1 MVVLALASAFILVS
15 AEGHAA
21 EKGADD
27 ALVSVRTPSGHADTE
42 TDHLDA
48 FDDGGPRSFAL
59 LTNPASLLFGGIG
72 AEGDLLLG
80 DTAAISLEADWLA
93 VGPATGASASV
104 GVPLFPQGV
113 ALHGFYLHP
122 RLFAARAWSAGS
134 HADVAGIG
142 ATLGW
147 EWTLPVG
154 FTLRTGAGAT
164 IDRPVGGD
172 SGVVSSLVGFRPL
185 LDGSL
190 GWAF

>member
-1 MVVLALASAFILVS
+1 MKLGMVVLALASVFILVS
-15 AEGHAA
+15 AEALA
-21 EKGADD
+21 SEKGAD
-27 ALVSVRTPSGHADTE
+27 VE

-59 LTNPASLLFGGIG
+59 LTNPASLLVGALG
-72 AEGDLLLG
+72 AEGDVLLG
-80 DTAAISLEADWLA
+80 DTAALSLEADWLV

-122 RLFAARAWSAGS
+122 RLFAARAWAGGS
-134 HADVAGIG
+134 HGDVAGAG

-147 EWTLPVG
+147 EWTLRIG
-154 FTLRTGAGAT
+154 LTIRAGAGAA

-172 SGVVSSLVGFRPL
+172 GSVVSPMVGFRPL
-185 LDGSL
+185 LDGSV

>member
-1 MVVLALASAFILVS
+1 MKLGMVVLALASALVAAS
-15 AEGHAA
+15 AEARAA
-21 EKGADD
+21 DDGAD
-27 ALVSVRTPSGHADTE
+27 VE

-48 FDDGGPRSFAL
+48 FDDGGPRTFAL
-59 LTNPASLLFGGIG
+59 LTNPASLLFGSIG

-80 DTAAISLEADWLA
+80 DTAALSLEADWLA

-122 RLFAARAWSAGS
+122 RLFAARAWSAGA
-134 HADVAGIG
+134 HGDVAGIG

-154 FTLRTGAGAT
+154 FTLRTGAGAA

-172 SGVVSSLVGFRPL
+172 ASVVSAVVGLRPL
-185 LDGSL
+185 LDGSV

>member
-1 MVVLALASAFILVS
+1 MKLGMLVLALASAVTLAS
-15 AEGHAA
+15 AEARA
-21 EKGADD
+21 DQEGAD
-27 ALVSVRTPSGHADTE
+27 VE

-59 LTNPASLLFGGIG
+59 LTNPASLLFGAIG

-80 DTAAISLEADWLA
+80 DVAALSLETDWLA

-122 RLFAARAWSAGS
+122 RLFVARAWAAGS

-154 FTLRTGAGAT
+154 FTVRTGAGAA

-172 SGVVSSLVGFRPL
+172 ATAVSSLIGFRPL
-185 LDGSL
+185 VDGSL

>member
-1 MVVLALASAFILVS
+1 MKLGMVVLALAPVV
-15 AEGHAA
+15 
-21 EKGADD
+21 
-27 ALVSVRTPSGHADTE
+27 ALVSPEARAAGQAADVE

-48 FDDGGPRSFAL
+48 FDDGGPRTFAL
-59 LTNPASLLFGGIG
+59 LTNPAALLFGSVG

-80 DTAAISLEADWLA
+80 DAAALSLEADWLA
-93 VGPATGASASV
+93 LGATTGASASV
-104 GVPLFPQGV
+104 GVPVFPQGV

-122 RLFAARAWSAGS
+122 RLFAARAWSGGA
-134 HADVAGIG
+134 HADVAGAG

-154 FTLRTGAGAT
+154 FTLRVGAGAA

-172 SGVVSSLVGFRPL
+172 GSVASAMVGFRPL
-185 LDGSL
+185 LDGAL

>member
-1 MVVLALASAFILVS
+1 MKLGMIALPAAMALTALSADVLAAP
-15 AEGHAA
+15 ET
-21 EKGADD
+21 
-27 ALVSVRTPSGHADTE
+27 RTDVE
-42 TDHLDA
+42 TDHPDA

-59 LTNPASLLFGGIG
+59 LTNPASLLFGAIG

-80 DTAAISLEADWLA
+80 DVAAVSLEADVLA
-93 VGPATGASASV
+93 AGPVTGASGSL

-122 RLFAARAWSAGS
+122 RLFAAHAWSAGS

-154 FTLRTGAGAT
+154 FTVRVGAGAA
-164 IDRPVGGD
+164 IDRPIGGD
-172 SGVVSSLVGFRPL
+172 ASAVSALTGFRPL
-185 LDGSL
+185 LDGAL

>member
-1 MVVLALASAFILVS
+1 MKLGMAVLAFASALGTLSVD
-15 AEGHAA
+15 AYAA
-21 EKGADD
+21 EKGTD
-27 ALVSVRTPSGHADTE
+27 VE

-59 LTNPASLLFGGIG
+59 LTNPASLLVGALG

-80 DTAAISLEADWLA
+80 DTAALSLEADWLV

-122 RLFAARAWSAGS
+122 RLFAARAWSGGS
-134 HADVAGIG
+134 HGDFAGAG

-147 EWTLPVG
+147 EWTLRVG
-154 FTLRTGAGAT
+154 FTMRVGAGAA
-164 IDRPVGGD
+164 INRPVGGD
-172 SGVVSSLVGFRPL
+172 GSVVSAMVGFRPL
-185 LDGSL
+185 LDGTL

>member
-1 MVVLALASAFILVS
+1 MKPGMLVLALASALAAVS
-15 AEGHAA
+15 ADARAA
-21 EKGADD
+21 ENGSD
-27 ALVSVRTPSGHADTE
+27 VE

-48 FDDGGPRSFAL
+48 FDDGGPRTFAL
-59 LTNPASLLFGGIG
+59 LTNPASLLFGAIG

-80 DTAAISLEADWLA
+80 DTAALSLEADWLA
-93 VGPATGASASV
+93 LGAATSASASV

-134 HADVAGIG
+134 HADLAGIG

-154 FTLRTGAGAT
+154 FTLRAGAGAAL
-164 IDRPVGGD
+164 DRPVGGD
-172 SGVVSSLVGFRPL
+172 AGIVSAVVGVRPL
-185 LDGSL
+185 LDAGV

>member
-1 MVVLALASAFILVS
+1 MKLGWLALPAVVALV
-15 AEGHAA
+15 EVPV
-21 EKGADD
+21 D
-27 ALVSVRTPSGHADTE
+27 ALAADGSTDVE

-59 LTNPASLLFGGIG
+59 LTDPASVFFGAVG

-80 DTAAISLEADWLA
+80 DTAALSLEADWLA
-93 VGPATGASASV
+93 VGPATGVGGSV

-122 RLFAARAWSAGS
+122 RLLAARAWSSGS
-134 HADVAGIG
+134 RADVAGLG

-154 FTLRTGAGAT
+154 LTLRVGAGAA
-164 IDRPVGGD
+164 IERPIGGD
-172 SGVVSSLVGFRPL
+172 PNAVSALTGFRPL
-185 LDGSL
+185 LDGSI

>member
-1 MVVLALASAFILVS
+1 MKLGMVALALASALT
-15 AEGHAA
+15 AA
-21 EKGADD
+21 SVDARADEKGAD
-27 ALVSVRTPSGHADTE
+27 VE

-59 LTNPASLLFGGIG
+59 LTNPASLLFGAIG

-80 DTAAISLEADWLA
+80 DTAALSLDVEGLA
-93 VGPATGASASV
+93 AGPATGASASV

-122 RLFAARAWSAGS
+122 RVFGARAWSAGA

-147 EWTLPVG
+147 EWTLPAG

-172 SGVVSSLVGFRPL
+172 AALVSALVGFRPL
-185 LDGSL
+185 LDGAL

>member
-1 MVVLALASAFILVS
+1 MKPGMVVLALASALVAVS
-15 AEGHAA
+15 AQARA
-21 EKGADD
+21 EE
-27 ALVSVRTPSGHADTE
+27 SGGDVE

-48 FDDGGPRSFAL
+48 FDEGGPRSFAL
-59 LTNPASLLFGGIG
+59 LTDPASLLFGAIG
-72 AEGDLLLG
+72 VEGDLVLG
-80 DTAAISLEADWLA
+80 DTAALSIEADALA
-93 VGPATGASASV
+93 AGPATGASASL

-113 ALHGFYLHP
+113 ALHGFYMHP

-134 HADVAGIG
+134 HADALGVG

-154 FTLRTGAGAT
+154 FTLRLGAGAA

-172 SGVVSSLVGFRPL
+172 AGVVSSLVGFRPL

>member
-1 MVVLALASAFILVS
+1 MKLGMVVLALAPVLAAASTEAR
-15 AEGHAA
+15 AA
-21 EKGADD
+21 EKGAD
-27 ALVSVRTPSGHADTE
+27 VES
-42 TDHLDA
+42 DHLDA

-59 LTNPASLLFGGIG
+59 LTNPASLLFGAIG
-72 AEGDLLLG
+72 AEGDVLLG
-80 DTAAISLEADWLA
+80 DVAALSLEADILA
-93 VGPATGASASV
+93 MGPATGASASV

-122 RLFAARAWSAGS
+122 RVFAARAWAAGS
-134 HADVAGIG
+134 HGDAVGIG

-154 FTLRTGAGAT
+154 FTLRVGAGAA

-172 SGVVSSLVGFRPL
+172 AGPVSSLVGFRPL
-185 LDGSL
+185 LDASL

>member
-1 MVVLALASAFILVS
+1 MKLGVVVLAVAFSVTAVSVSVS
-15 AEGHAA
+15 APARA
-21 EKGADD
+21 DEKGAD
-27 ALVSVRTPSGHADTE
+27 VE

-59 LTNPASLLFGGIG
+59 LTNPASLPLGGLG

-80 DTAAISLEADWLA
+80 NTAALSLDVEGLA

-104 GVPLFPQGV
+104 GVPLFPQGI

-122 RLFAARAWSAGS
+122 RVFAARAWAGGS
-134 HADVAGIG
+134 HGDAAGVG

-147 EWTLPVG
+147 EWTIPAG
-154 FTLRTGAGAT
+154 FTLRVGAGAA
-164 IDRPVGGD
+164 IDRSIGGD
-172 SGVVSSLVGFRPL
+172 AGAVSALVGFRPL

>member
-1 MVVLALASAFILVS
+1 MKLGMVMLVLVS
-15 AEGHAA
+15 ALTAA
-21 EKGADD
+21 SVEARAEENGAD
-27 ALVSVRTPSGHADTE
+27 VE
-42 TDHLDA
+42 TDHRDA

-59 LTNPASLLFGGIG
+59 LTNPASLLFGALG
-72 AEGDLLLG
+72 AEGDVLLG
-80 DTAAISLEADWLA
+80 DTAAVSLEADWLA
-93 VGPATGASASV
+93 VGPVTGASASV
-104 GVPLFPQGV
+104 GAPLFPQGV
-113 ALHGFYLHP
+113 VLHGFYLHP
-122 RLFAARAWSAGS
+122 RLFAARAWSAGGS

-154 FTLRTGAGAT
+154 FTLRVGAGAA

-172 SGVVSSLVGFRPL
+172 AGVVPSLVGFRPL